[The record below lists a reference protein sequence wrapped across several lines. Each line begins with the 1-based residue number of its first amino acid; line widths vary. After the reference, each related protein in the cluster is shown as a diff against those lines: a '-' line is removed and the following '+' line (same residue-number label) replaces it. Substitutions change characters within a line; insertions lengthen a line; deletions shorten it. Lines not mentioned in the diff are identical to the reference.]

1 VLEIFNSPET
11 PGLIAN
17 IIASVGGTT
26 IINGLIFGLG
36 WSSVDKPA
44 LLDST
49 VLPAFTPPGYA
60 FGIIWTVLF
69 ALMGTARWFVGKGT
83 DLIVA
88 QQHQQL
94 VLILI
99 VFCLVQ
105 PLYSTAI
112 NSRFGGILG
121 TVGAVILSVFTLL
134 TIRNSSEVAALLV
147 IPVSIWTI
155 YASFLLIA
163 VIRSRG
169 W

>member
-1 VLEIFNSPET
+1 MLEIFNSPEIS
-11 PGLIAN
+11 GLIAN
-17 IIASVGGTT
+17 IVASIGSTI

-36 WSSVDKPA
+36 WSSIDKPA

-49 VLPAFTPPGYA
+49 VLPSLTPPGYA
-60 FGIIWTVLF
+60 FGIIWTILF
-69 ALMGTARWFVGKGT
+69 TFMGAARWFIAKGT
-83 DLIVA
+83 DLVLV

-94 VLILI
+94 VVILI
-99 VFCLVQ
+99 IFCLVE

-112 NSRFGGILG
+112 DSRLGGIIG
-121 TVGAVILSVFTLL
+121 TIGAVILSAFTVL
-134 TIRNSSEVAALLV
+134 TINASSEIAALLV
-147 IPVSIWTI
+147 LPVTIWTT

>member
-1 VLEIFNSPET
+1 MLEIFNSSEIS
-11 PGLIAN
+11 GLIAN

-36 WSSVDKPA
+36 WSSIDKPA
-44 LLDST
+44 LLDNT
-49 VLPAFTPPGYA
+49 VLPRLTPPGYA

-69 ALMGTARWFVGKGT
+69 ALMGTARWFVLKGS
-83 DLIVA
+83 DPIMA

-94 VLILI
+94 ILILI
-99 VFCLVQ
+99 IFCLIQ

-112 NSRFGGILG
+112 NSRLGGILG
-121 TVGAVILSVFTLL
+121 TIGAVALSAFTVL
-134 TIRNSSEVAALLV
+134 TIRNSSEIAALL
-147 IPVSIWTI
+147 IMPVVIWTM
-155 YASFLLIA
+155 YASLLLIA